1 MNDNN
6 TIQIEN
12 VREGY
17 YWESDKTEPTILNSG
32 DKIERS
38 PSANPFIIE
47 AQYVDNTDVSH
58 AIRYADGCYFEEK
71 TSLREENA
79 VREENVEYDDLIF
92 ESHRMNNRKLCFRRY
107 WKAEA
112 DELCEGM
119 PVLKF
124 WKMVFVGFGKEK

>member
-12 VREGY
+12 VQEGY

-47 AQYVDNTDVSH
+47 AQYVDNTNVSH

-71 TSLREENA
+71 TNLS
-79 VREENVEYDDLIF
+79 EENVEYDDLIF